1 MPRRPLGRLA
11 AAAALAALAAAPLAC
26 NDDDEAPE
34 LSYALD
40 FPSEAA
46 AIATE
51 SVTVYLFPSGT
62 TDCLALIDARTY
74 GKDMPAGAQ
83 SATASVCELRAGVRR
98 AEVTSDAEEVTLLA
112 VAQRVDGGSLRD
124 YLIGCTK
131 QRASEPEPLSVS
143 LTFID
148 YQQSVPPTTCP
159 TLSSRCDGLCPG
171 G

>member
-1 MPRRPLGRLA
+1 MNPAMPRRFLGRLA
-11 AAAALAALAAAPLAC
+11 ALSLVSLSIAACA
-26 NDDDEAPE
+26 DDDEAPE

-51 SVTVYLFPSGT
+51 SVTVYLFPSTVG
-62 TDCLALIDARTY
+62 DCLSLIEARTF

-83 SATASVCELRAGVRR
+83 TATATVCELRGGAQR
-98 AEVTSDAEEVTLLA
+98 AQVASEADEVTILA

-124 YLIGCTK
+124 FLIGCTK
-131 QRASEPEPLSVS
+131 QRASEPETLPVP

-148 YQQSVPPTTCP
+148 YQQSVPATACP
-159 TLSSRCDGLCPG
+159 TLSSRCDGLCG
-171 G
+171 